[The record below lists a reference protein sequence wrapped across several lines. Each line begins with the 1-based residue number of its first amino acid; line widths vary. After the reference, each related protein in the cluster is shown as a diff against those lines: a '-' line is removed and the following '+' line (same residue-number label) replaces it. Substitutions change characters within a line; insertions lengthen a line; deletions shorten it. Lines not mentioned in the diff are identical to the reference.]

1 MKLKEITE
9 RLRSAG
15 IESAEYDARE
25 LFKAFSGSAERG
37 IITANAESD
46 SEALAL
52 AVSRREGREPLQ
64 YIIGSVGFYRE
75 EYTVTSE
82 VLIPRAD
89 TEHLVDYAVRH
100 IPAGERF
107 IDLCTGSGCVAIS
120 TLKNT
125 KSTTA
130 IAVDISEGALAVAR
144 KNAEDNGVLPRITL
158 IKGDVMRGID
168 AADGEFYAVLSNPP
182 YVSEASYATLEPEIY
197 KEPRCAFVGGEDGG
211 DFYRALI
218 PEARRVIKKE
228 GFIALEIGY
237 DQRDLIYTLAA
248 ENELL
253 AEIIKDYS
261 DNDRVAIL
269 RHKSAS

>member
-9 RLRSAG
+9 RLRAAG

-75 EYTVTSE
+75 EYTVTPE

-100 IPAGERF
+100 IPTGERF

-125 KSTTA
+125 KNTTA
-130 IAVDISEGALAVAR
+130 VAVDISEGALSVAQR
-144 KNAEDNGVLPRITL
+144 NAKDNGVEARLTL
-158 IKGDVMRGID
+158 KIGDVMRGID
-168 AADGEFYAVLSNPP
+168 YPSGEFFAVLSNPP
-182 YVSEASYATLEPEIY
+182 YVSEASYEDLEPEIY
-197 KEPRCAFVGGEDGG
+197 SEPKCAFVGGEDGG
-211 DFYRALI
+211 DFYRALV
-218 PEARRVIKKE
+218 PEAKRVIKKE

-237 DQRDLIYTLAA
+237 DQR
-248 ENELL
+248 ELL
-253 AEIIKDYS
+253 YALAGENGLDAEIIKDYS
-261 DNDRVAIL
+261 GNDRVAIL
-269 RHKSAS
+269 RHRA